1 MNSGW
6 IAFGLIIAS
15 ISISGEISNFT
26 KAYDKRTEMCI
37 TKGGA
42 A

>member
-6 IAFGLIIAS
+6 IAFGLIIAAS
-15 ISISGEISNFT
+15 FISDAIRDFS
-26 KAYDKRTEMCI
+26 KAYDKRTEGCI

-42 A
+42 